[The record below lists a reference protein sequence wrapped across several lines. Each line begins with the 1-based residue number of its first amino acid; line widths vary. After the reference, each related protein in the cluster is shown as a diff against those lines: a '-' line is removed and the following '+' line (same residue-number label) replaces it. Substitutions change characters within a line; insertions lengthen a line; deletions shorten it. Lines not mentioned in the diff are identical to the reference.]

1 MVLAYSRIARCIPS
15 IMKVRTLAIPKLSLA
30 RKKGHNILSFHFRFL
45 FCIDPPSTRHC
56 NPEKMKLV
64 LTISFLLSAVQGSQD
79 SAYYPG
85 FSNPNTQDTM
95 YYRDASNVLQGVKDG
110 DFSALYIKYH
120 GCV

>member
-1 MVLAYSRIARCIPS
+1 
-15 IMKVRTLAIPKLSLA
+15 MKVENTGNTKVASRAEERSQYPFISD
-30 RKKGHNILSFHFRFL
+30 FY
-45 FCIDPPSTRHC
+45 CIDLPTTRHC
-56 NPEKMKLV
+56 NSEKMKLV
-64 LTISFLLSAVQGSQD
+64 LTVSFLLSAVQGSQD

>member
-1 MVLAYSRIARCIPS
+1 MVLAYSRIARCLPS
-15 IMKVRTLAIPKLSLA
+15 IMKVRTQAIQKVISQAEKSDHHIFFIPFSFASTLPLS
-30 RKKGHNILSFHFRFL
+30 IY
-45 FCIDPPSTRHC
+45 D
-56 NPEKMKLV
+56 NPAEMKLV
-64 LTISFLLSAVQGSQD
+64 LTLSFLLSAVQGSQD

-95 YYRDASNVLQGVKDG
+95 YYRDASNVLQGVQDG